1 MAGSHPG
8 NASEQHPQAAVRLL
22 EKMRSRLDRHP
33 AGDFRHRR
41 EERQPSRR
49 RRDGFIG
56 DTNRAAGDQV
66 ARLLGIGRKVEVGEE
81 DLARL
86 EHLALESLGLL
97 DLDDHFRVA
106 ENLRRSRDDGSARVA
121 VRVIVHS
128 DTLPGGRLD
137 DHLVAVSA
145 QFPHAG
151 SRKANAM
158 LEDLGLLGNADA
170 HAIRAFA

>member
-1 MAGSHPG
+1 M
-8 NASEQHPQAAVRLL
+8 RLL
-22 EKMRSRLDRHP
+22 QKMRSRLDGH
-33 AGDFRHRR
+33 ATGNFRHRR

-49 RRDGFIG
+49 RGDGFIG
-56 DTNRAAGDQV
+56 DANRAARDEI
-66 ARLLGIGRKVEVGEE
+66 ARLLGIGRKVQVGEE

-97 DLDDHFRVA
+97 DLDDHLRVA
-106 ENLRRSRDDGSARVA
+106 KNLRGGRDDGSAGVAIRV
-121 VRVIVHS
+121 VVHA
-128 DTLPGGRLD
+128 DALPGGRLD

-151 SRKANAM
+151 RRQADAM
-158 LEDLGLLGNADA
+158 LEDLRLLGNADA